1 MRQTLRQTL
10 IATTTALALGV
21 GLGPPSRAMDIEQ
34 TERLTYAAML
44 GGLHIADLMVTLD
57 QSQTGYTTNLDV
69 VSRGVVRWVQSFRA
83 SVTGHGD
90 FAPTQLDD
98 GVQTLLP
105 EPKKFHREWTGGEIA
120 SLMTMTFDPDTR
132 KAIVAAERLYNP
144 LTDEDLSREDM
155 PWYRPGRDQQREPV
169 PEDLRLGVLDPMGA
183 FIAARHQLLAQEGA
197 VEKPRRFSVP
207 IFDGRRRYDIVGE
220 TAAPRTVNINDED
233 VSVIP
238 VSVELKPVH
247 GFNERSLERVSGTD
261 SRLYFSADGRFI
273 PIQFIMASD
282 FFAVVI
288 NLEADCKVNALP
300 CETFGEE
307 PT

>member
-1 MRQTLRQTL
+1 MAKTLRHTL
-10 IATTTALALGV
+10 IATTAALVLGTAV
-21 GLGPPSRAMDIEQ
+21 GPSSRAMDIEQ

-57 QSQTGYTTNLDV
+57 QNQAGYSTNLDV
-69 VSRGVVRWVQSFRA
+69 VSRGVVRWVQNFRA
-83 SVTGHGD
+83 SVTGHGG
-90 FAPTQLDD
+90 FAPTQMEN
-98 GVQTLLP
+98 GTPTLLP
-105 EPKKFHREWTGGEIA
+105 EPEKFHREWTGGEIG

-132 KAIVAAERLYNP
+132 EAIVAAERLFNP

-155 PWYRPGRDQQREPV
+155 PWYRAGRDQEREPV

-183 FIAARHQLLAQEGA
+183 FIAARHQLLAQEGE
-197 VEKPRRFSVP
+197 VGKSRNFSVP
-207 IFDGRRRYDIVGE
+207 IYDGRRRYDIVGK
-220 TAAPRTVNINDED
+220 TTAPRTVNINDQD

-238 VSVELKPVH
+238 VTVNLKPVF

-273 PIQFIMASD
+273 PIQFMMVSD

-288 NLEADCKVNALP
+288 NLEADCKVDAVP
-300 CETFGEE
+300 CDTFGEE
-307 PT
+307 PI